1 MELTA
6 IELTSSQ
13 QLVALPGREIA
24 KIAGSIPVALIIS
37 FLALLH
43 VQ

>member
-6 IELTSSQ
+6 IELTSGQ
-13 QLVALPGREIA
+13 QLVALPGLEIA
-24 KIAGSIPVALIIS
+24 KIAGSIPAASIIP